1 MRWQCEY
8 CDRSF
13 LKSNG
18 LSQHIS
24 QKHPWLHNVISSP
37 IIIPQ
42 QTSYL
47 NDEFWNIPQI
57 EHNVEY
63 LSDNSMVNIIQ
74 SF

>member
-1 MRWQCEY
+1 MRWQCEH

-13 LKSNG
+13 SKSNG

-24 QKHPWLHNVISSP
+24 QKHPWLRNVISSP

-47 NDEFWNIPQI
+47 NDEFWNISQI
-57 EHNVEY
+57 KHNVEY